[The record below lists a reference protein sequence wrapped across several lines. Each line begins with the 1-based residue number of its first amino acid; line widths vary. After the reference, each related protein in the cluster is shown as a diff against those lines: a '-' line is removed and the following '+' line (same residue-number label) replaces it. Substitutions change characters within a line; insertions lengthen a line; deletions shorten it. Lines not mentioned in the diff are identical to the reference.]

1 MSANA
6 YEILALGMRYVFAG
20 LMVLIVLRGWRI
32 SVVDSRRAR
41 RLRKLS
47 PETGIVGE
55 LLVLEG
61 DERARRGMR
70 YPVTLEGSIGSSRR
84 ADIRIRHSTVRA
96 RHAVYQMT
104 HEGLYVRGHARAR
117 ISDATGLSLRETTLR
132 DGDILRIGR
141 VRLLLVL
148 TGADS
153 SPEEMVRRVSRRYGA
168 EDSHPQPEPE
178 FDDGIFV
185 PEVDADDLFS
195 TNPAGG
201 FAPEADE
208 FDEWQ
213 VRRRPDASMQRRTP
227 PR

>member
-6 YEILALGMRYVFAG
+6 YEILALGMRYVFAA

-32 SVVDSRRAR
+32 SVIDSRRAR
-41 RLRKLS
+41 KLRRLS

-55 LLVLEG
+55 FLVLDG

-96 RHAVYQMT
+96 RHAIYQMT
-104 HEGLYVRGHARAR
+104 NGGLYVRGHARAR
-117 ISDATGLSLRETTLR
+117 ISDATGLSLRETILK

-153 SPEEMVRRVSRRYGA
+153 SPEEMVRRVSRRYGV
-168 EDSHPQPEPE
+168 EDTRPQPETE

-185 PEVDADDLFS
+185 PDVDADDLFS

-213 VRRRPDASMQRRTP
+213 NHRRPAETQRRTP
-227 PR
+227 RR

>member
-6 YEILALGMRYVFAG
+6 YEILALGMRYVFAA

-32 SVVDSRRAR
+32 SVIDSRRAR
-41 RLRKLS
+41 KLRKLS

-55 LLVLEG
+55 MLVLEG

-96 RHAVYQMT
+96 RHAIYQMT
-104 HEGLYVRGHARAR
+104 NHGLYVRGHARAR
-117 ISDATGLSLRETTLR
+117 ISDATGLSLRETTLK

-153 SPEEMVRRVSRRYGA
+153 SPEEMVRRVSRRYGV
-168 EDSHPQPEPE
+168 EDARPQPEAE

-185 PEVDADDLFS
+185 PDVDADDLFS

-208 FDEWQ
+208 LDERQ
-213 VRRRPDASMQRRTP
+213 PRRRPAEVQRRS
-227 PR
+227 PRR